1 MKKQEQ
7 KRPCKLDQKIA
18 ALSLPMSDQRTLAD
32 LMITPIIYMP
42 DDRFRR
48 PSVMAPIM
56 EAKVEVVT
64 GQTLTA
70 EEEQS
75 LFLQMNYTRHRIC
88 SLRRSLLRRRVWPG
102 KTVQQ
107 LLECN
112 KLQLNVRSKI
122 VTANMGLVLA
132 MAKRVHY
139 DGVEFT
145 DLVSEGSM
153 ALLRAT
159 ERFDCS
165 RGVKFSTYACRAI
178 LKGFSRAAKQSYRY
192 RSRFPVQLGL
202 FVEKDDC
209 ITIRQQ
215 EKRAEWIDEIRSI
228 VNDNLADLSGTEQ
241 SVVELRFSLDDDQES
256 PMTLKQVGARLG
268 LTKERIR
275 QIQNH
280 ALDKLRT
287 VASDIMYADGH

>member
-1 MKKQEQ
+1 MEKEKNKRPFKLEQ
-7 KRPCKLDQKIA
+7 KIV
-18 ALSLPMSDQRTLAD
+18 ALGLPVNDQRTLAA
-32 LMITPIIYMP
+32 LMSTPIIYMP

-56 EAKVEVVT
+56 ETTVEVVT
-64 GQTLTA
+64 GQTLAA
-70 EEEQS
+70 EEEMT
-75 LFLQMNYTRHRIC
+75 LFLQLNYTRHRIC
-88 SLRRSLLRRRVWPG
+88 SLRRSLLRRRVWPA
-102 KTVQQ
+102 KTVDE
-107 LLECN
+107 LLQCN
-112 KLQLNVRSKI
+112 KHQLDVRSKI

-132 MAKRVHY
+132 MAKRVQY

-202 FVEKDDC
+202 LVEKDDC
-209 ITIRQQ
+209 ISIKQQ
-215 EKRAEWIDEIRSI
+215 EKRIEWIDDIRSI
-228 VNDNLADLSGTEQ
+228 VHDNLADLSGTEQ
-241 SVVELRFSLDDDQES
+241 SVVELRFSLDDEQAS
-256 PMTLKQVGARLG
+256 PLTLKQVGARLG

-280 ALDKLRT
+280 ALDKLRI
-287 VASDIMYADGH
+287 VASEMMYASND